1 MSVREIVY
9 LGRNNTIDLLLKAD
23 GSAQDLSAVT
33 RMIVKQND
41 GDWEID
47 YDDYNN
53 AFNWNTGITGK
64 VILDMAAALAAET
77 VAAGEYIVR
86 LIVYD
91 PTNIDG
97 IIWDLFV
104 LEVA

>member
-9 LGRNNTIDLLLKAD
+9 LSRDNTVDLLLKAD
-23 GSAQDLSAVT
+23 GSAQDLSSVT

-41 GDWEID
+41 GDWEVD
-47 YDDYNN
+47 YDDYAA
-53 AFNWNTGITGK
+53 AFDWITGITGK
-64 VILDMAAALAAET
+64 VILDLAAALATEG
-77 VAAGEYIVR
+77 VAADEYIVR

-91 PTNIDG
+91 PTNTGG
-97 IIWDLFV
+97 IVWGRFV